1 MRFLWHSRLDCWAG
15 SHLDCRD
22 RRRDARL
29 PYRLAASS
37 PSCGGLEVCA
47 RTAAIAVLL
56 LLHSEMFGEEL
67 IPTAKGMAW
76 RYNMTEEVGKGLTVP
91 NLKPDADGKIRLP
104 VLYRVEGTEN
114 VDGKE
119 LLKFEMHRAGVI
131 TNSDLLTI
139 DEHGIICWARI
150 NVDGEFV
157 KFNPPQPMIAMPLKQ
172 GANWNFDGQAGDLKV
187 HQHYEVTGEEDI
199 EVPAGE
205 FRAFRIHGEQTS
217 PSPMTIER
225 WFAIGTGIVKDITA
239 MRATNGDLL
248 QRISLE
254 LAEGP
259 RVTDRPEVKPD
270 AAPKQLSV
278 SFARERF
285 GKPTTTFSS
294 DTPQIYARWQGH
306 RLRKGAKVRAVWIAE
321 NIGEDAP
328 PDYKVDEAS
337 AIAES
342 PTTVGVFTLSQ
353 PDDGWAIG
361 DYRAEFYV
369 DDVLVETVKL
379 KIVK

>member
-1 MRFLWHSRLDCWAG
+1 MGRIFVVVFSVVPL
-15 SHLDCRD
+15 
-22 RRRDARL
+22 
-29 PYRLAASS
+29 
-37 PSCGGLEVCA
+37 VCA
-47 RTAAIAVLL
+47 IADPI
-56 LLHSEMFGEEL
+56 
-67 IPTAKGMAW
+67 IPTAPGTAW
-76 RYNMTEEVGKGLTVP
+76 RYNMTEEVGKGLTVSDV
-91 NLKPDADGKIRLP
+91 KPDADGKIRLP

-131 TNSDLLTI
+131 TRSDLLTV
-139 DEHGIICWARI
+139 DEHGIICWAQTT
-150 NVDGEFV
+150 VDGEFV
-157 KFNPPQPMIAMPLKQ
+157 KFSPPQTMIAMPLKQ
-172 GANWNFDGQAGDLKV
+172 GANWSFDGLVGDLKV

-205 FRAFRIHGEQTS
+205 FQAFRIRGEQTS
-217 PSPMTIER
+217 PSPMTIDR
-225 WFAIGTGIVKDITA
+225 WFATGTGIVKDVTT
-239 MRATNGDLL
+239 MRASNGDLL

-254 LAEGP
+254 LAERP
-259 RVTDRPEVKPD
+259 KIVDRPEVKPG
-270 AAPKQLSV
+270 AAPKKLSV
-278 SFARERF
+278 SLAKEQF
-285 GKPTTTFSS
+285 GKATTTFSS
-294 DTPQIYARWQGH
+294 DTSQIYVRWQGQ

-328 PDYKVDEAS
+328 PDYKADEAS

-342 PTTVGVFTLSQ
+342 PTAHGVFTLSR
-353 PDDGWAIG
+353 PDDGWALG